1 MVNAENIIEVKSVQL
16 LEQAIQYGA
25 SDIHFFP
32 QTEHYTIHFQK
43 SGELHEMTQYPR
55 ALSSRMISYFKFMS
69 ELDITETRRPQSG
82 SFFKAFGENQYSFRV
97 STMPAMHKESV
108 VVRIQKEDAVISF
121 KHLFLENEWRQQME
135 RVLNLKQ
142 GLIAITGP
150 TGCGKTTT
158 MYACTSHCVKHLNRH
173 VITLEDPVEREVKD
187 VLQVQVNERFGFTY
201 DAGLKAILR
210 HSPDVI
216 MLGEIRDRYAAE
228 TAVRA
233 ALSGHLV
240 LTTVHSKD
248 LLGVLYRLLDLRV
261 TREQLEQTI
270 VAILTQRLIDDPM
283 TERRQ
288 AVFQIATEEKL
299 ERLFSLL
306 KAGERDDAET
316 IEDVVRRYTK
326 EKRALS

>member
-1 MVNAENIIEVKSVQL
+1 MVTEENIIELKSIQL
-16 LEQAIQYGA
+16 LEKAIEYGA

-32 QTEHYTIHFQK
+32 QTDCYTIYFQK

-69 ELDITETRRPQSG
+69 ELDITETRKPQSG
-82 SFFKAFGENQYSFRV
+82 SFFKAFEGAQYSFRV
-97 STMPAMHKESV
+97 STMPAMYKESV

-121 KHLFLENEWRQQME
+121 EHLFLEDKWREQME
-135 RVLNLKQ
+135 RVLRLKQ
-142 GLIAITGP
+142 GLIVITGP

-158 MYACTSHCVKHLNRH
+158 MYACTSHCVQKLNRH
-173 VITLEDPVEREVKD
+173 VITLEDPVEREVEN

-216 MLGEIRDRYAAE
+216 MLGEIRDRHAAE

-248 LLGVLYRLLDLRV
+248 LIGVLYRLIDLGV
-261 TREQLEQTI
+261 TRDQLEQTI
-270 VAILTQRLIDDPM
+270 AAILTQRLIDHPA
-283 TERRQ
+283 TKNRY
-288 AVFQIATEEKL
+288 AVFQMATAEAL
-299 ERLFSLL
+299 DRLFALV

-316 IEDVVRRYTK
+316 IEDVVRRYTN
-326 EKRALS
+326 EARSLP